1 MGVLKVDFNSEYG
14 KIRPMH
20 AVNNGPVKSE
30 AFGANLLDGYDT
42 WRAAGIPYARTHDS
56 SFSEAYGGEHTVDV
70 HAVFPEF
77 DADVDDPKSYDFTIT
92 DNYLKSIVECGT
104 KVFYRLGTK
113 IEHEVKKYNTLPP
126 KDFKKWAQI
135 CEHII
140 MHYTEGWADGF
151 YYDIEYWEIWNEPDL
166 EADDAESKC
175 TWGGTLEEFCR
186 FYEIAATHL
195 KARFPHLKI
204 GGPASAS
211 IKDRVEKFLGYISG
225 EGKNIPLDF
234 FSWHCY
240 GATTDKFY
248 DLASFMREKLDE
260 YGFTETESIL
270 NEWNYI
276 KSWDEFIYSVKQI
289 ISLKGA
295 AFTAACMCGFQ
306 NDTSVDML
314 MYYDARPSKFNG
326 LFNYYTNEPLKG
338 YYPFKMF
345 DVLYRMGNAC
355 KCYKTDSDIYA
366 AAAKCGEESAIMISR
381 YTDDD
386 NEKGTK
392 TVKLELQGGAGVY
405 EMFLLDDKY
414 DAESI
419 GFIDSAS
426 CIEMKPNMVVLLK
439 SAQI

>member
-1 MGVLKVDFNSEYG
+1 MSVLKVDFNNLYG

-20 AVNNGPVKSE
+20 ATNNGPVKSD
-30 AFGANLLDGYDT
+30 AFGANLLDGYGT

-56 SFSEAYGGEHTVDV
+56 SFSEAYGGEHTIDV
-70 HAVFPEF
+70 HAIFPDF
-77 DADVDDPKSYDFTIT
+77 DADVNAEQSYDFAIT
-92 DNYLKSIVECGT
+92 DEYLKSIIECGT

-126 KDFKKWAQI
+126 KDFQKWAEI

-151 YYDIEYWEIWNEPDL
+151 RYEIEYWEIWNEPDL
-166 EADDAESKC
+166 ESDDAERKC
-175 TWGGTLEEFCR
+175 TWGGTLDDFCR

-195 KARFPHLKI
+195 KSRFPHLKI

-211 IKDRVEKFLGYISG
+211 IKDRVEKFLSYIS
-225 EGKNIPLDF
+225 GKNIPLDF

-240 GATTDKFY
+240 GATTEKFY
-248 DLASFMREKLDE
+248 DLAAFMRAKLDE
-260 YGFTETESIL
+260 YGFVETESIL

-326 LFNYYTNEPLKG
+326 LFDYYTNEPLKG

-345 DVLYRMGNAC
+345 DVLYRMGEAC
-355 KCYKTDSDIYA
+355 KCEKEDSDIYA
-366 AAAKCGEESAIMISR
+366 AAAKCGDESSVMISR

-386 NEKGTK
+386 SCIGIKK
-392 TVKLELQGGAGVY
+392 LKLEILGGAKCY
-405 EMFLLDDKY
+405 EMFVLDEAKN
-414 DAESI
+414 AESV
-419 GFIDSAS
+419 GLVAADAVL
-426 CIEMKPNMVVLLK
+426 EMKPNMVVLLRSVK
-439 SAQI
+439 